1 MLQSKNVKLVATRS
15 GPLSTRRESLL
26 VKWDSPFD
34 RVVSSLDLE
43 DGSGIGEKSSI
54 YKVNLANCPLVQD
67 QNERKAME
75 PARGSFR

>member
-1 MLQSKNVKLVATRS
+1 M
-15 GPLSTRRESLL
+15 
-26 VKWDSPFD
+26 KWDSPFD

-43 DGSGIGEKSSI
+43 DGSGIGKKSSI
-54 YKVNLANCPLVQD
+54 YKVNLFNCPLVQG

>member
-1 MLQSKNVKLVATRS
+1 M
-15 GPLSTRRESLL
+15 
-26 VKWDSPFD
+26 KWDSPFD

-67 QNERKAME
+67 QNEKRLWSQQEALLDE
-75 PARGSFR
+75 ESVGSRFFF

>member
-1 MLQSKNVKLVATRS
+1 M
-15 GPLSTRRESLL
+15 
-26 VKWDSPFD
+26 KWDSPFD

-54 YKVNLANCPLVQD
+54 YKVNLFNCPLVQV

-75 PARGSFR
+75 PAKGSFR